1 MLKTE
6 VKNKLTFTALYA
18 PTLASI
24 SHIVPDIID
33 MGYLDL
39 KVKSTEYWGVKDT
52 FTRKVSGLWLL
63 DSTISFLVGNVET
76 VPLQFTMKNWD
87 LKKP

>member
-1 MLKTE
+1 MCGHGLFHKKMLKTE

-39 KVKSTEYWGVKDT
+39 KVKSTEY
-52 FTRKVSGLWLL
+52 
-63 DSTISFLVGNVET
+63 
-76 VPLQFTMKNWD
+76 
-87 LKKP
+87 